1 MVKRSALAAVL
12 FFCAGLLFAG
22 DVANFVNLGFSPDSR
37 YFMFGQYGVTE
48 GMIAYAG
55 LYAVDVAHDRF
66 VTDGERR
73 GRYLGSLEPGED
85 GRGEFYNLIADNAA
99 LAKRLRI
106 NHLLTGRVLYL
117 LLDGQQ
123 PKPKLQFR
131 DFQTGNDYTVT
142 LDQFQYSNRQVS
154 SSFSIDVTIHTAKG
168 KNLHFTVG
176 LPNFKR
182 IGVENYRIREIIVG
196 PDNRSLVF
204 VIEKQEK
211 DKDGVNVRYMVDTL
225 TLRP

>member
-1 MVKRSALAAVL
+1 MTKRSALAAVL
-12 FFCAGLLFAG
+12 FFCTGLLFAG

-48 GMIAYAG
+48 GMVAYAG
-55 LYAVDVAHDRF
+55 LYAVDVAHDQF
-66 VTDGERR
+66 VPNGEKS

-85 GRGEFYNLIADNAA
+85 GRGELYNLIADNAA
-99 LAKRLRI
+99 LARRLHI

-123 PKPKLQFR
+123 PKPTLHFR
-131 DFQTGNDYTVT
+131 DFQTGNDYTVA
-142 LDQFQYSNRQVS
+142 LDQFQYSSSQVS

-168 KNLHFTVG
+168 KTLHFTVG
-176 LPNFKR
+176 LPNYKR
-182 IGVENYRIREIIVG
+182 IGVESYRIRRIVVG
-196 PDNRSLVF
+196 PNNRSLVF

-225 TLRP
+225 ALAP

>member
-1 MVKRSALAAVL
+1 MVKRSALVAVL

-48 GMIAYAG
+48 GMVAYGG

-66 VTDGERR
+66 VPDGEKS
-73 GRYLGSLEPGED
+73 GRYLGSLQPGED
-85 GRGEFYNLIADNAA
+85 GRGELFNLIGDSAS
-99 LAKRLRI
+99 LARRLQI

-142 LDQFQYSNRQVS
+142 LDQFQYSSGQVS
-154 SSFSIDVTIHTAKG
+154 SSFSIDLTIHTAKG
-168 KNLHFTVG
+168 NTLHFTVG
-176 LPNFKR
+176 LPSYKR
-182 IGVENYRIREIIVG
+182 VGVENYRIRQIIVG
-196 PDNRSLVF
+196 PNNRSLVF

-211 DKDGVNVRYMVDTL
+211 DKDGVNVRFMVDTL
-225 TLRP
+225 MLDP